1 MRYHSRYYI
10 ILLLVIGLCS
20 CNSIDEDNRFLDYEL
35 PPIGEKT
42 VLLEEFTGWM
52 CSNCPAGSAK
62 ANELQVNYNHK
73 VIVVAIHAGALSRNS
88 PLNSLAGQ
96 VYWNEFYSN
105 GDNLGYPAMMFD
117 RTLLDNGRL
126 LSTGY
131 LKEWAEVVRER
142 IQLPAIVKMELKIDY
157 DSERR
162 ALKVTTQLR
171 ANDNLENV
179 SILYMLV
186 ESKIIGLQ
194 QNGAVVDR
202 EYEHNHVLRGVIGEE
217 NGNYWGE
224 VLTIPF
230 LQDTNHTSNEYIL
243 NDKWIPQNMSV
254 VAVLYHT
261 QNKQIIHAEE
271 ITLI

>member
-1 MRYHSRYYI
+1 M
-10 ILLLVIGLCS
+10 
-20 CNSIDEDNRFLDYEL
+20 
-35 PPIGEKT
+35 
-42 VLLEEFTGWM
+42 
-52 CSNCPAGSAK
+52 
-62 ANELQVNYNHK
+62 
-73 VIVVAIHAGALSRNS
+73 
-88 PLNSLAGQ
+88 AGQ

-224 VLTIPF
+224 VLTILL
-230 LQDTNHTSNEYIL
+230 LQDTNHKSNEYIY
-243 NDKWIPQNMSV
+243 NDKWITQNMSV
-254 VAVLYHT
+254 VAV
-261 QNKQIIHAEE
+261 I
-271 ITLI
+271 